1 MSKFWNIGRLCPIFA
16 IFLSLCLVRGEPIS
30 RKDNTDKDRN
40 PTHSGSINIDKNDR
54 GSGSDEH
61 KNGAADSNL
70 KKESIQNYLK
80 YFEVLEDM
88 NQETVG
94 HDPGLKIFRGDKDN
108 EESES
113 NSEST
118 DIEKDDSGLGSGSG
132 RKYEEDDTRIKKK
145 QIKKGDIGTKQDF
158 NKLEDMNQETVTHDP
173 ALKIFREDIK
183 NKEGSPAQ
191 SGSTDIDKDD
201 SGLESGSG
209 KGYMGSK
216 KDFNKLEEMNQETV
230 THDPALKIF
239 REENSD
245 EEGSILCSSE

>member
-30 RKDNTDKDRN
+30 RKDNTDKDKN

-94 HDPGLKIFRGDKDN
+94 HDPGLKIFRGDNKDN

-118 DIEKDDSGLGSGSG
+118 DIDKDDSRLESSNG
-132 RKYEEDDTRIKKK
+132 RK
-145 QIKKGDIGTKQDF
+145 
-158 NKLEDMNQETVTHDP
+158 N
-173 ALKIFREDIK
+173 
-183 NKEGSPAQ
+183 
-191 SGSTDIDKDD
+191 D

-245 EEGSILCSSE
+245 EEGSIPCSSE